1 VDIDAEPDRRKEWGS
16 DAASAGGH
24 ATNGQVMFKRTVPD
38 GETEAICFDRI
49 RKTVRYLPV
58 DPGLE

>member
-1 VDIDAEPDRRKEWGS
+1 VDIDAEPDRRKEWGR
-16 DAASAGGH
+16 DEASAGDH
-24 ATNGQVMFKRTVPD
+24 ATNGQGVFKRTVID
-38 GETEAICFDRI
+38 GETEANCFDRI